1 MKLRLPGLLFI
12 LLVIG
17 APVFAQGSAAAAAA
31 ETKQPAPQ
39 FEVTSL
45 KGKTFK
51 LEELKGKYVVL
62 NFWFIHC
69 PPCLIEIPQLNKLV
83 TAYGKRNFVFI
94 AFTPDNKYALGDFL
108 KRKPFTYNI
117 IPKSDAVIEE
127 YSDRVSGNMRFPTH
141 IIISPEGEIVF
152 KAEGASGL
160 VPLQKEL
167 KRLAALK

>member
-12 LLVIG
+12 LLVFSCV
-17 APVFAQGSAAAAAA
+17 VFAQEAAKGK
-31 ETKQPAPQ
+31 TPAPL

-69 PPCLIEIPQLNKLV
+69 APCIKEIPQLNKLV
-83 TAYGKRNFVFI
+83 TAYGKRNFVFL
-94 AFTPDNKYALGDFL
+94 AFTLDNKYELEGFL

-117 IPKSDAVIEE
+117 IPKGLPVILKYHDPAVPG
-127 YSDRVSGNMRFPTH
+127 VSFPTH
-141 IIISPEGEIVF
+141 VIIDPKGEIVF
-152 KAEGASGL
+152 QDEGASALG
-160 VPLQKEL
+160 PLQKEL